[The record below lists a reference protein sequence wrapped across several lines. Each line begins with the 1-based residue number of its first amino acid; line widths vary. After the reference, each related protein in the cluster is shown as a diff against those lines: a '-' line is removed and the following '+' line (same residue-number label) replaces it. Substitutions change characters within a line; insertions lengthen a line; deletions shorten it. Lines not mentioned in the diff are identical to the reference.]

1 MSMSMSKIF
10 YKVKAHLLKQG
21 EKSMDEEYGSCRYHG
36 DYGRSCA
43 VGCLI
48 TANMY
53 DDNLEGEGVHSPV
66 VISALKPIIG
76 TQRKKRKSKLELL
89 DALQGVHDEYPPNV
103 WESKLEE
110 LRPEFNIA

>member
-21 EKSMDEEYGSCRYHG
+21 EKSMDEEYNSCR
-36 DYGRSCA
+36 
-43 VGCLI
+43 
-48 TANMY
+48 Y
-53 DDNLEGEGVHSPV
+53 DDNLEGEAVHSPV

-103 WESKLEE
+103 WKSKLEE